1 MHPTRGPW
9 QLACCLLATR
19 GRGRPYKHAGR
30 NLTKILYS
38 FLTSNSSLRQMSSLV
53 EWKLSLTC
61 KEPLQWWR
69 GCGITQ
75 PRARCRSAV
84 LRRYPRGF
92 VKCDASF
99 SQPVQQN
106 FPPAPQLRRT
116 FPQSEFSMLFDQ
128 EPLFDPPHALAKP
141 FPPQCTES
149 KFSSCRITLLP
160 RVEFNSIKLFL

>member
-1 MHPTRGPW
+1 MCTTHHARRSWQQSCDKVRYHLSKLLRARTDGGHASNTRTMA
-9 QLACCLLATR
+9 ACMLLATR
-19 GRGRPYKHAGR
+19 GGRGRPYIDLKHAGR

-75 PRARCRSAV
+75 PGARCPSAV

-99 SQPVQQN
+99 SQPVQ
-106 FPPAPQLRRT
+106 
-116 FPQSEFSMLFDQ
+116 
-128 EPLFDPPHALAKP
+128 
-141 FPPQCTES
+141 
-149 KFSSCRITLLP
+149 
-160 RVEFNSIKLFL
+160 